1 MNRIKAYIWKI
12 GKVFERIVR
21 FVSEDMWKI
30 NTDSF
35 SRSKQRLIM
44 YLKVI
49 TLSLKTFAERGI
61 GFQSV
66 ALSYFCMMAV
76 IPFVAICFIVT
87 NGFGMGNWLKDFLS
101 TIIPADDGLVD
112 MILGAAANILDLSKS
127 GVFGAMSALL
137 FVWAVIW
144 MMMRVE
150 KVFNNVWGV
159 KKPERKFI
167 TSFSVEL
174 GLLIILPFLAAFF
187 FVSSV
192 LYSNVTDL
200 LIPDIYHWIDGIKT
214 IFGWL
219 IFGAAM
225 VMLFAAMY
233 KFIPAVKVKFKYAFW
248 AALLSGVAFTV
259 LQYLYIETQIMVARL
274 NAVYGVIA
282 VIPLFMIWLRYS
294 WLIILYGAQFT
305 YSFQMLG
312 ETETENQ

>member
-1 MNRIKAYIWKI
+1 MGKIRAYIWKI
-12 GKVFERIVR
+12 RKIIERVVR
-21 FVSEDMWKI
+21 FVSVDMWKV

-35 SRSKQRLIM
+35 STAKQRLIK

-49 TLSLKTFAERGI
+49 MLALKTFADRGI

-66 ALSYFCMMAV
+66 ALSYFSMMAI
-76 IPFVAICFIVT
+76 IPLLAICFIVT
-87 NGFGMGNWLKDFLS
+87 NGFGMGNWLQSFL
-101 TIIPADDGLVD
+101 TTMLPADERMVEML
-112 MILGAAANILDLSKS
+112 LNAAGNILDLSKS
-127 GVFGAMSALL
+127 GFFGIMSALL

-167 TSFSVEL
+167 ISFSVEL
-174 GLLIILPFLAAFF
+174 GLLIIIPFLAAGF

-192 LYSNVTDL
+192 MYSNITNY
-200 LIPDIYHWIDGIKT
+200 LIPDTYHWIDGIKT

-219 IFGAAM
+219 IFGAGI
-225 VMLFAAMY
+225 VLLFSAMY
-233 KFIPAVKVKFKYAFW
+233 KFIPAVKVKYRYAFW
-248 AALLSGVAFTV
+248 AALLSGIAFTV

-282 VIPLFMIWLRYS
+282 VIPLFMIWLRLS

-312 ETETENQ
+312 EAETENQ